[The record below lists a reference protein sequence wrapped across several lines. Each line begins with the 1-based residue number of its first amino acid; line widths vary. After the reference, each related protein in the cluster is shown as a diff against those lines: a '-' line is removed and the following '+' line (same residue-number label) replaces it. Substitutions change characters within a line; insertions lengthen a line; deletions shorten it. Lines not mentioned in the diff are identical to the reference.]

1 LSKEFGIRSALGA
14 SRTRIVNQLLV
25 ESFASALAS
34 CTIGCLFALVVL
46 KAMIAIIPSGAI
58 PSEAAITLSPFALL
72 FSIAATVFVTAACG
86 LAPAVHAIRADA
98 QSALFRH
105 GQRYRRGIPSGGL
118 RSALVVGEV
127 ALAIVLTI
135 SSGLILRSLFALQN
149 VNIGFNPPKVV
160 FARITWPEGRY
171 DLAFDRVDPMVAP
184 RYE

>member
-1 LSKEFGIRSALGA
+1 MPFEPTRSPRSLGTGKGIG
-14 SRTRIVNQLLV
+14 V
-25 ESFASALAS
+25 ES
-34 CTIGCLFALVVL
+34 
-46 KAMIAIIPSGAI
+46 
-58 PSEAAITLSPFALL
+58 
-72 FSIAATVFVTAACG
+72 
-86 LAPAVHAIRADA
+86 R
-98 QSALFRH
+98 Q
-105 GQRYRRGIPSGGL
+105 GGL

-149 VNIGFNPPKVV
+149 VNIGFDPPKVV